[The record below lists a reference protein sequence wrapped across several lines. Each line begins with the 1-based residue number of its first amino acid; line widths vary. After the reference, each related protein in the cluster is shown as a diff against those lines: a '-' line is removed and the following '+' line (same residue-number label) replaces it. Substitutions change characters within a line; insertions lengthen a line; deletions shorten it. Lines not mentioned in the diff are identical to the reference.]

1 MATHSRILAWRLLR
15 TEEPGRPQSMG
26 SQRVRYN
33 YSDFAHM
40 HAPGKSQ
47 DLLSQPLS
55 NMQCNISCYSPTV
68 CYILGTVFFF
78 LISFFMAVSGL
89 PCSLQAS
96 LWLRLMSLVALQHV
110 GACAAPQHGRWA
122 LNHWGS
128 PEVCTSSPIS
138 PTLNPLPLA
147 ATKSVSLRL
156 GFLCVLVC
164 FVVQISH
171 SEFMQYLSFSV

>member
-1 MATHSRILAWRLLR
+1 MHLGRAKIYSLSHFQICNATLVAIVLLYV
-15 TEEPGRPQSMG
+15 TFSG
-26 SQRVRYN
+26 
-33 YSDFAHM
+33 
-40 HAPGKSQ
+40 
-47 DLLSQPLS
+47 L
-55 NMQCNISCYSPTV
+55 
-68 CYILGTVFFF
+68 FF

-110 GACAAPQHGRWA
+110 GACAALQHGRWA

-164 FVVQISH
+164 FVV
-171 SEFMQYLSFSV
+171 